1 MKWHIPICVN
11 MWVKSGFR
19 VAGNSCLPVFLVK
32 VYTLLKP
39 FHQKILIEA
48 GCDEAGRG
56 CLAGPVFAAAVI
68 LPPKFYHPLL
78 NDSKQVT
85 EEHRYEL
92 RPVIEKHALSYAVGI
107 VDHEE
112 IDTINILNASFKAMH
127 LAIDQLTTK
136 PQLLLIDGN
145 RFNAYASIPHE
156 CIIQGDGI
164 YASIAAASILAKTYR
179 DDFMKQLHQEFPQYK
194 WNTNKGY
201 ATLEHRNAIEEHGM
215 SPYHRKSFQCLPS
228 QLELDL

>member
-1 MKWHIPICVN
+1 M
-11 MWVKSGFR
+11 
-19 VAGNSCLPVFLVK
+19 
-32 VYTLLKP
+32 
-39 FHQKILIEA
+39 
-48 GCDEAGRG
+48 
-56 CLAGPVFAAAVI
+56 I
-68 LPPKFYHPLL
+68 LPKDFYHPLL

-92 RPVIEKHALSYAVGI
+92 RPVIEQQAVSYAVGM

-145 RFNAYASIPHE
+145 RFNVYAGIRHE

-179 DDFMKQLHQEFPQYK
+179 DDFMKQLDQEYPHYK
-194 WNTNKGY
+194 WASNKGY
-201 ATLEHRNAIEEHGM
+201 ATLPHRKAIEAHGL